1 MKIHQI
7 LINDSGKLPKQLPD
21 YAQMCVKS
29 ITDFYGTEEY
39 HLYSGEEL
47 EEIIK
52 SNFDTD
58 VYKSYQKLKPYA
70 CKADLARYCLLYLY
84 GGLYIDLNT
93 KFINK
98 IPNLDR
104 LDFFAFRDMKKSS
117 IRTWSV
123 SNTIIFSKEKN
134 SILKNCID
142 QVVQN
147 CRNEYYGVQ
156 PIEPTAC
163 TVLGKSIMKDNVNI
177 NNISTQGELSWIC
190 EEGVQKLAFLMD
202 KNDEKIALLK
212 PIASTSYIYSM
223 EDMGFE
229 QTNDYRKMWAN
240 KKIYDKNVSFNK
252 ILNYQ

>member
-21 YAQMCVKS
+21 YAEMCVKS

-47 EEIIK
+47 EKIIED
-52 SNFDTD
+52 NFHSD
-58 VYKSYQKLKPYA
+58 VYTSYKKLKPYA
-70 CKADLARYCLLYLY
+70 YKADLARYCLLYLY
-84 GGLYIDLNT
+84 GGLYVDLNT
-93 KFINK
+93 KFFSK
-98 IPNLDR
+98 IPNLDI

-123 SNTIIFSKEKN
+123 SNSIIFSKEKN

-142 QVVQN
+142 QIIQN
-147 CRNEYYGVQ
+147 CRNEYYGIQ
-156 PIEPTAC
+156 PIEPIGC
-163 TVLGKSIMKDNVNI
+163 IVLGKSIMRDNVNI
-177 NNISTQGELSWIC
+177 DNISTEGELSWIY

-212 PIASTSYIYSM
+212 PTLSTSYIYNM
-223 EDMGFE
+223 EDMGFDG
-229 QTNDYRKMWAN
+229 TNDYRKMWAN
-240 KKIYDKNVSFNK
+240 REIYNKSVLFNK